1 MKKSDVMKIGIIVVL
16 LFLVVNAGAALF
28 YLRNHGCDPATVKV
42 RLNNHTGEDIQN
54 LHITIEGSEPAEVHF
69 PVYARD
75 EKNVFVFSP
84 DPEIRKI
91 HLTGQWSRGSIEWRA
106 IPGQW
111 KRRLFIKVTM
121 LPNGDV
127 NTCMANG

>member
-1 MKKSDVMKIGIIVVL
+1 
-16 LFLVVNAGAALF
+16 
-28 YLRNHGCDPATVKV
+28 DPATVKV

-91 HLTGQWSRGSIEWRA
+91 HLTGQWSRGSIEWESDSRA
-106 IPGQW
+106 MEKEQ
-111 KRRLFIKVTM
+111 LFIKVTM

-127 NTCMANG
+127 NTWYGKWLICLE